1 MRTMRR
7 LKMSAVSGVA
17 VLALTACASEKPEL
31 ATINTNPSP
40 YAQGEAHSEPLFY
53 NGRTYQVQF
62 RHIVADKVYT
72 VNVSARG
79 RSLGRTEDDGRIVSE
94 VGRNAIN
101 HFACRDTQKAQILD
115 GSLQPGTVGWNMQA
129 RCV

>member
-1 MRTMRR
+1 MHLVKTF
-7 LKMSAVSGVA
+7 AVSGVTVMA
-17 VLALTACASEKPEL
+17 VAACASDKPEL
-31 ATINTNPSP
+31 AAINTNPSP
-40 YAQGEAHSEPLFY
+40 YAQGQAHTEPLYY

-62 RHIVADKVYT
+62 RHIIAEQVFA

-79 RSLGRTEDDGRIVSE
+79 RSLGKTAADRRIVSE

-101 HFACRDTQKAQILD
+101 HFACKDSQKAQILD
-115 GSLQPGTVGWNMQA
+115 GSVQPSAVGWKMRA